1 MIKTYLLLC
10 FFYCFPIHDSIHFLN
25 YSLYI
30 VFNIKATRRAYTACV
45 VMSNNSVNNLQG
57 RTHARAKCDASLI
70 QQQQQQRQHCVGIV
84 PSRHSRADASGG
96 KSAFMKKSP

>member
-1 MIKTYLLLC
+1 MIKTYLLLFIYFC
-10 FFYCFPIHDSIHFLN
+10 FLIHDSIHFLN

-57 RTHARAKCDASLI
+57 RTHART
-70 QQQQQQRQHCVGIV
+70 REV
-84 PSRHSRADASGG
+84 
-96 KSAFMKKSP
+96 